1 MYGTTEKKITHIID
15 ESREKGWGGFVNTVC
30 GKWIRPDWLTQDRP
44 DGTRMCKLCAK
55 KEATMKFRTLRRG
68 RFLMLLKVHQGQ
80 DSVVGFIALTVQY
93 IVNTRIV
100 RNLSMPAPTKPLA

>member
-1 MYGTTEKKITHIID
+1 MYGTTVKKITHIID

-55 KEATMKFRTLRRG
+55 KEATMKFR
-68 RFLMLLKVHQGQ
+68 
-80 DSVVGFIALTVQY
+80 
-93 IVNTRIV
+93 N
-100 RNLSMPAPTKPLA
+100 P

>member
-1 MYGTTEKKITHIID
+1 MRQE
-15 ESREKGWGGFVNTVC
+15 GGHHEVSE
-30 GKWIRPDWLTQDRP
+30 PL
-44 DGTRMCKLCAK
+44 DG
-55 KEATMKFRTLRRG
+55 EW
-68 RFLMLLKVHQGQ
+68 FLMLLKVHQGQ